1 MAIDK
6 MNQEPSELST
16 IIEALRTPFT
26 YLTFFVLAVW
36 AWASEPASTLNW
48 LLPFA
53 FLLSLMILIDMRHM
67 ILPDTLNAVLF
78 VSGLLLHFLWFDSL
92 LLSALGAGLGFILFF
107 FIFYITY
114 IIKGEPAMGFG
125 DVKFIT
131 ALGAWVGVVGVPL
144 ILIYATILA
153 LSFIVLRA
161 IKEKSF
167 QNKPFAYGPFLAIA
181 GWLSMLYTFESWKII
196 ETLRASMIGA

>member
-1 MAIDK
+1 
-6 MNQEPSELST
+6 
-16 IIEALRTPFT
+16 
-26 YLTFFVLAVW
+26 
-36 AWASEPASTLNW
+36 
-48 LLPFA
+48 
-53 FLLSLMILIDMRHM
+53 
-67 ILPDTLNAVLF
+67 
-78 VSGLLLHFLWFDSL
+78 
-92 LLSALGAGLGFILFF
+92 
-107 FIFYITY
+107 
-114 IIKGEPAMGFG
+114 MGFG

-181 GWLSMLYTFESWKII
+181 GWLSILYTFESWKII
-196 ETLRASMIGA
+196 ETLRASVIGA